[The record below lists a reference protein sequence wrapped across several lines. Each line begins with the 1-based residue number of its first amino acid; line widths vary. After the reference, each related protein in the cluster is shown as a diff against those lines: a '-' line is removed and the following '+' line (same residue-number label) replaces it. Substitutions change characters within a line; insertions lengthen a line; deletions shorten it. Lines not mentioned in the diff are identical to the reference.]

1 MSEVYAL
8 ERELMEQICARENLI
23 RAWQRVKAN
32 QGAAGF
38 DEVSVPDFPAWAR
51 EHWPMIKKQL
61 REGTYQPNAVR
72 RVWIPKAN
80 GAQRPLGI
88 PCVAD
93 RVIQQAIAQ
102 VIGPIFEGQFSD
114 YSFGFRPGRSA
125 HQAVKHVR
133 DYVRRGYKQ
142 VVDIDLAAFFDCVNH
157 DVLMRLL
164 ARQVKDKRVLKLIG
178 RYLRA
183 GVMVDGVKHPTPVGV
198 PQGGPLSP
206 LLANIVLH
214 ELDVYLE
221 AQDRH
226 FARYADD
233 FVICVRSSSAAQ
245 RVKAHVTRFLKQRLK
260 LNINHDKSRVVP
272 SKQLEFLGFCFKG
285 AKIIWSDTALQ
296 RFKHRVRQL
305 TARSWGVSMEHR
317 YKELRR
323 YVVGWL
329 NYFALSEYY
338 RPIPALDEW
347 LRRRIRTCYWK
358 QWRRAR
364 TKVRHLVALGIA
376 LSDAIQAGMSSK
388 GPYRMSRTKVTQM
401 AMSNQ
406 WLKQQ
411 GLVSIKDHW
420 SRFHY
425 SASTA

>member
-1 MSEVYAL
+1 MSTVHAL
-8 ERELMEQICARENLI
+8 ERDLLEQIVARENLM

-32 QGAAGF
+32 KGAAGC
-38 DEVSVPDFPAWAR
+38 DDVSVLDFPAWAR
-51 EHWPMIKKQL
+51 EHWPMIKSQL
-61 REGTYQPNAVR
+61 MEGRYQPHAVR

-80 GAQRPLGI
+80 GDQRPLGI

-102 VIGPIFEGQFSD
+102 VIGPVFEGQFSD
-114 YSFGFRPGRSA
+114 YSFGFRPGRNA
-125 HQAVKHVR
+125 HQAVKRVR
-133 DYVRRGYKQ
+133 EYFRRGFKT
-142 VVDIDLAAFFDCVNH
+142 VVDIDLASFFDSVNH
-157 DVLMRLL
+157 DVLMRLV
-164 ARQVKDKRVLKLIG
+164 AQRVKDKRVLKLIG

-183 GVMVDGVKHPTPVGV
+183 GVEVEGVKQPTPLGV

-214 ELDVYLE
+214 ELDEYLE
-221 AQDRH
+221 SQGRH

-233 FVICVRSSSAAQ
+233 FVICVRSTSAAQ
-245 RVKAHVTRFLKQRLK
+245 RVKANVERFLKKRLK
-260 LNINHDKSRVVP
+260 LSINHDKSRVVP
-272 SKQLEFLGFCFKG
+272 SRQLEFLGFSFRG
-285 AKIIWSDTALQ
+285 TKIVWSDKALQ

-305 TARSWGVSMEHR
+305 TGRSWGVSMEHR
-317 YKELRR
+317 YRELRR

-338 RPIPALDEW
+338 RPIPELDEW
-347 LRRRIRTCYWK
+347 LRRRLRTCYWK

-364 TKVRHLVALGIA
+364 TKIRHLVALGIN
-376 LSDAIQAGMSSK
+376 LKQAIMTGMSSK

-401 AMSNQ
+401 AMSNE
-406 WLKQQ
+406 WLEQQ
-411 GLVSIKDHW
+411 GLVSIKAQW

-425 SASTA
+425 PTSTA